1 MRLSTIK
8 LAGFKSFVDPTAL
21 HLPTNMTA
29 VVGPN
34 GCGKSNIIDAVR
46 WVMGE
51 SSASRLRGDSLTD
64 VIFAGSSSRKPVSQ
78 ATVELVFDNSDQTI
92 AGEFAKYNE
101 ISVKRLVSRD
111 GQSSYFLNGTRCRRR
126 DITDL
131 FLGTGLGPRSYSI
144 IEQGMISQ
152 VIEARPEDL
161 RLFLEEAAGISKYKE
176 RRKETESR
184 IKGTRDNLDRLND
197 LREEIVKQLE
207 HLKRQAR
214 AAEQYQAMQAEH
226 RKKDAQ
232 LKALEYRRLSR
243 EFETLRTALFDD
255 ETRLQMLLAEQRD
268 AEEHG
273 ERTREQHAEAS
284 QQLGRTQVE
293 SYRIGGE
300 LARVEQQIQHQK
312 ELKRRIENTRA
323 EIDEALLDVLRHIEI
338 DVDQLTRIEDQ
349 MAEAEPR
356 FETLHEG
363 DAERHQALREAE
375 SRLADWQRRW
385 DEYARAHAESS
396 RAAEVERTKIE
407 FLERQ
412 ALDAHR
418 RRETLATERA
428 GLDLATLAEAM
439 ETLASEHETKRAG
452 LDALSDLL
460 ESRKAALLGIQEQ
473 QRQQQTE
480 LAEVRK
486 ATQAARGRMAA
497 LETLQHAALGQ
508 EKSAAIDWIK
518 ARGLADRPRL
528 GEVLE
533 VEPGWETAVESVLG
547 HLLEAVVDADAGSF
561 RDAVAGLAQGRVAL
575 VDERDGEFVAAADSL
590 AAKVKGPRA
599 IRALLAPILAV
610 DALAA
615 DAAAACRAQLR
626 AGESMIDRAGIWE
639 GQGWLRFN
647 KSGEAQSGAL
657 AREREINEL
666 KQHVAQL
673 MAREQA
679 LLEGQHQYRDAMLV
693 AEQAREDAQ
702 RTLYLAHRAVSEM
715 GGQLQS
721 QKGRLESAQGRLV
734 ALDDELA
741 GIAASMEAAQSE
753 VRDCRARLE
762 VATER
767 MGDLEAQRLTLENE
781 RRLFTEQREAA
792 RAAAREAREAA
803 HQLALALEAQRT
815 RVNALNQS
823 LARLRAQ
830 QGQLASRRDE
840 LALQLHDGDRPIH
853 TLDGER
859 QLLLEQRVI
868 VERDLASARG
878 TLDGIEQELR
888 GDELKRQQ
896 RDQAAL
902 AQRERI
908 AQRRMDAQALEI
920 KAQQQVEAIA
930 HAGLELEVV
939 IAGLSAEADAE
950 PWARSIVELE
960 GKMRRLE
967 PVNLAA
973 IQEYAEKSE
982 RKAYLD
988 TQNADLV
995 AALEQLE
1002 EAIRKIDRETRGRF
1016 KETFDRVNAGVQ
1028 ELFPRL
1034 FGGGHAY
1041 LELTG
1046 EDLLD
1051 TGVAIMARPPGK
1063 RVSNISLLSGGE
1075 KALTAVSLVF
1085 AIFRLNPAP
1094 FCLLDEVD
1102 APLDEA
1108 NVGRFCAL
1116 VGEMSAKVQFL
1127 FVSHNK
1133 ATMEAAQQ
1141 LAGVTMREPGVSRLV
1156 SVDLAEATRLVGAA

>member
-8 LAGFKSFVDPTAL
+8 LAGFKSFVDPTTL
-21 HLPTNMTA
+21 HLPTNMTG

-51 SSASRLRGDSLTD
+51 SSASRLRGDSFTD
-64 VIFAGSSSRKPVSQ
+64 VIFSGSSSRKPVSQ
-78 ATVELVFDNSDQTI
+78 ATVELVFDNSDQAI
-92 AGEFAKYNE
+92 GGEFAKYNE

-111 GQSSYFLNGTRCRRR
+111 GQSSYFLNGARCRRR

-152 VIEARPEDL
+152 VIEAKPEEL

-197 LREEIVKQLE
+197 LREEIDKQLE

-214 AAEQYQAMQAEH
+214 AAEQYQSLQAEH
-226 RKKDAQ
+226 REKDAQ
-232 LKALEYRRLSR
+232 LKALEYRRLQAQS
-243 EFETLRTALFDD
+243 EALNAALLED
-255 ETRLQMLLAEQRD
+255 ETKLQELLAEQRA
-268 AEEHG
+268 AEEQG
-273 ERTREQHAEAS
+273 ELTRDQHAEAS
-284 QQLGRTQVE
+284 QHLGRAQAE

-300 LARVEQQIQHQK
+300 IARIEQQIQHQK
-312 ELKRRIENTRA
+312 ELKRRIETARA
-323 EIDEALLDVLRHIEI
+323 EADEALAEVMHHIEA
-338 DVDQLTRIEDQ
+338 DAAQLMQLEEQ
-349 MAEAEPR
+349 VAEAEPR
-356 FETLHEG
+356 LETLRGG
-363 DAERHQALREAE
+363 DEDREDALREAE
-375 SRLADWQRRW
+375 TKLADWQRRW
-385 DEYARAHAESS
+385 DDYARSYAESS

-412 ALDAHR
+412 SMEANR

-428 GLDLATLAEAM
+428 GLDLTTLSEAM
-439 ETLASEHETKRAG
+439 ETLALEHETKRAG
-452 LDALSDLL
+452 LDALAEILDAK
-460 ESRKAALLGIQEQ
+460 KAALLEIQEQ

-480 LAEVRK
+480 LAETRK
-486 ATQAARGRMAA
+486 ATQAAKGRMAS
-497 LETLQHAALGQ
+497 LEALQHAALGQ
-508 EKSAAIDWIK
+508 EKSGALEWLK
-518 ARGLADRPRL
+518 SQGLAELPRL
-528 GEVLE
+528 GEVLT
-533 VEPGWETAVESVLG
+533 VEPGWETAVETVLG
-547 HLLEAVVDADAGSF
+547 HLLEAVVHDDAGSV
-561 RDAVAGLAQGRVAL
+561 RDAVARLAQGRVAL
-575 VDERDGEFVAAADSL
+575 VDGATGGIDVPASSL
-590 AAKVKGPRA
+590 AAKVQGPRA
-599 IRALLAPILAV
+599 IRALLAPIHAV
-610 DALAA
+610 EALASGEA
-615 DAAAACRAQLR
+615 EAHR
-626 AGESMIDRAGIWE
+626 AGLRTGEAIIDRTGVWE
-639 GQGWLRFN
+639 GPGWLRFN
-647 KSGEAQSGAL
+647 KSGEAQQGAL

-666 KQHVAQL
+666 KQQIVAL
-673 MAREQA
+673 AAREQA
-679 LLEGQHQYRDAMLV
+679 LVEGQHAHRDALLV

-702 RTLYLAHRAVSEM
+702 RTLYLAHRSVSEM

-721 QKGRLESAQGRLV
+721 QKGRLETAQGRMA
-734 ALDDELA
+734 ALDRELA
-741 GIAASMEAAQSE
+741 QIATSMESAQVE
-753 VRDCRARLE
+753 VREARGRLE

-767 MGDLEAQRLTLENE
+767 MGDLETQRITLENE
-781 RRLFTEQREAA
+781 RRLFTEQREMA
-792 RAAAREAREAA
+792 RMSAREARDSA

-823 LARLRAQ
+823 LSRLRGQ
-830 QGQLASRRDE
+830 QAQLASRRDE
-840 LALQLHDGDRPIH
+840 LAAQLQDGDSPIH

-868 VERDLASARG
+868 AEKDLATARAN
-878 TLDGIEQELR
+878 LDGIEQELR
-888 GDELKRQQ
+888 GYEHKRQQ
-896 RDQAAL
+896 RDQAAI

-908 AQRRMDAQALEI
+908 AQRRMEAQALEI

-930 HAGLELEVV
+930 TAGLELEAVV
-939 IAGLSAEADAE
+939 AGLPEQADAAS
-950 PWARSIVELE
+950 WARSIGELE

-973 IQEYAEKSE
+973 IQEFAEQSE

-1002 EAIRKIDRETRGRF
+1002 DAIRKIDRETRGRF

-1108 NVGRFCAL
+1108 NVGRFCTM
-1116 VGEMSAKVQFL
+1116 VSEMSEKVQFL

-1133 ATMEAAQQ
+1133 ATMEAAKQ

-1156 SVDLAEATRLVGAA
+1156 SVDLAEATRLAGAA

>member
-8 LAGFKSFVDPTAL
+8 LAGFKSFVDPTTL
-21 HLPTNMTA
+21 HLPTNMTGI
-29 VVGPN
+29 VGPN

-64 VIFAGSSSRKPVSQ
+64 VIFSGSSSRKPVSQ
-78 ATVELVFDNSDQTI
+78 ATVELVFDNTDHAI
-92 AGEFAKYNE
+92 GGEFAKYNE

-111 GQSSYFLNGTRCRRR
+111 GQSSYFLNGARCRRR

-152 VIEARPEDL
+152 VIEAKPEEL

-184 IKGTRDNLDRLND
+184 IKATRDNLDRLND
-197 LREEIVKQLE
+197 LREEIDKQLE

-214 AAEQYQAMQAEH
+214 AAEQYQGLQAEH
-226 RKKDAQ
+226 REKDAQ
-232 LKALEYRRLSR
+232 LKALEYRRLNR
-243 EFETLRTALFDD
+243 ELEALNASLLSD
-255 ETRLQMLLAEQRD
+255 ETRLQELLAEQRA
-268 AEEHG
+268 AEEQG
-273 ERTREQHAEAS
+273 ELTREQHAEAS
-284 QQLGRTQVE
+284 QHLGRAQAE

-300 LARVEQQIQHQK
+300 IARIEQQIQHQR
-312 ELKRRIENTRA
+312 ELKRRIETARA
-323 EIDEALLDVLRHIEI
+323 EADEALAEVMHHIES
-338 DVDQLTRIEDQ
+338 DAAQLMQLEEQ
-349 MAEAEPR
+349 VAEAEPR
-356 FETLHEG
+356 LETLRGG
-363 DAERHQALREAE
+363 DEDRQDALREAE
-375 SRLADWQRRW
+375 TKLADWQRRW
-385 DEYARAHAESS
+385 DEYARSYAESS

-412 ALDAHR
+412 SMEANR
-418 RRETLATERA
+418 RREALATERA
-428 GLDLATLAEAM
+428 GLDLATLSEAM
-439 ETLASEHETKRAG
+439 ETLALEHETKRAG
-452 LDALSDLL
+452 LDALAEILDGK
-460 ESRKAALLGIQEQ
+460 KAALLEIQEQ

-480 LAEVRK
+480 LAETRK
-486 ATQAARGRMAA
+486 AAQAAKGRMAS
-497 LETLQHAALGQ
+497 LEALQHAALGQ
-508 EKSAAIDWIK
+508 EKSGALEWLQAQ
-518 ARGLADRPRL
+518 GLADLPRL
-528 GEVLE
+528 GEVLT
-533 VEPGWETAVESVLG
+533 VEPGWETAVETVLG
-547 HLLEAVVDADAGSF
+547 HMLEAVVHDDAGSV
-561 RDAVAGLAQGRVAL
+561 REAVAQLAQGRVAL
-575 VDERDGEFVAAADSL
+575 VDGAMGGVDAPASSL
-590 AAKVKGPRA
+590 AAKVQGPRA
-599 IRALLAPILAV
+599 IRALLAPIHAV
-610 DALAA
+610 DVLASDEAEAIRADLRTGEAL
-615 DAAAACRAQLR
+615 
-626 AGESMIDRAGIWE
+626 IDRTGVWE
-639 GQGWLRFN
+639 GPGWLRFN
-647 KSGEAQSGAL
+647 KSGEAQQGAL

-666 KQHVAQL
+666 KQRIAGL
-673 MAREQA
+673 AAREQA
-679 LLEGQHQYRDAMLV
+679 LLDGQHAHRDALLV

-702 RTLYLAHRAVSEM
+702 RTLYLAHRSVAEM

-721 QKGRLESAQGRLV
+721 QKGRLETAQARMATLDRELAQIATSMESAQVEVREARGRL
-734 ALDDELA
+734 E
-741 GIAASMEAAQSE
+741 IA
-753 VRDCRARLE
+753 
-762 VATER
+762 TGR
-767 MGDLEAQRLTLENE
+767 MGDLEAQRITLENE
-781 RRLFTEQREAA
+781 RRLFTEQRETA
-792 RAAAREAREAA
+792 RMSAREARESA

-823 LARLRAQ
+823 LSRLRGQ
-830 QGQLASRRDE
+830 QAQLASRRDE
-840 LALQLHDGDRPIH
+840 LAAQLQDGDSPIH

-859 QLLLEQRVI
+859 QLLLEQRLVA
-868 VERDLASARG
+868 EKDLATARAN
-878 TLDGIEQELR
+878 LDGIEQELR
-888 GDELKRQQ
+888 GYEHKRQQ
-896 RDQAAL
+896 RDQAAI

-908 AQRRMDAQALEI
+908 AQRRMEAQALEI

-930 HAGLELEVV
+930 TAGLELDAVV
-939 IAGLSAEADAE
+939 AGLPEQADAAT
-950 PWARSIVELE
+950 WSRSIGELE

-973 IQEYAEKSE
+973 IQEFAEQSE

-988 TQNADLV
+988 KQHVDLTT
-995 AALEQLE
+995 ALDQLE

-1063 RVSNISLLSGGE
+1063 RVSNITLLSGGE

-1108 NVGRFCAL
+1108 NVGRFCTM
-1116 VGEMSAKVQFL
+1116 VGEMSEKVQFL

-1133 ATMEAAQQ
+1133 ATMEAARQ

-1156 SVDLAEATRLVGAA
+1156 SVDLAEATRLAGAA